1 MEEQNKHIDY
11 YVVQS
16 NHTYVHA
23 SKLAGPND
31 ATNQASKV
39 SRTYNWLHKCQSTF
53 ITKDYPKSLNP
64 SVSHTYNHSNLIL
77 K

>member
-1 MEEQNKHIDY
+1 MEERIKHIDY
-11 YVVQS
+11 YVIQS
-16 NHTYVHA
+16 NPAYVHVF
-23 SKLAGPND
+23 KLARSED
-31 ATNQASKV
+31 FTNQDSKA

-53 ITKDYPKSLNP
+53 TISDYLKSLNP